1 MNQKIRYL
9 IVGAFNTGV
18 GYLLGVF
25 FYHILKRYLHIVEI
39 GLLTNFICIS
49 ISFVA
54 YKLWVFKTVGN
65 WTVEYFR
72 CFLVYGFSGV
82 ISIIFLYLLVDVLA
96 VNIWFAQALAISIT
110 IVISYIQHNK
120 YTFKQKV

>member
-25 FYHILKRYLHIVEI
+25 FYHILKGYLHIVEI

-110 IVISYIQHNK
+110 IVVSYIQHNK

>member
-9 IVGAFNTGV
+9 LVGAFNTGV